1 MIFLVL
7 KFLHVLGA
15 AVVLGTGVGI
25 TFFMATAVQSK
36 DPAFIARTAAN
47 VVKADFVFIFSA
59 LCAQPL
65 TGFWLA
71 DELGLPVFRGALA
84 ISLLLYVLLGFLW
97 LPVLWLHKRMGEL
110 AADSAAVGASLP
122 PAFRGLYRLWSGLG
136 WAALG
141 TLLAIFW
148 QMVARL

>member
-1 MIFLVL
+1 MCGRRRDRPSYF
-7 KFLHVLGA
+7 F
-15 AVVLGTGVGI
+15 AVFFTAGTGASSWGV
-25 TFFMATAVQSK
+25 
-36 DPAFIARTAAN
+36 
-47 VVKADFVFIFSA
+47 
-59 LCAQPL
+59 